1 MQLVPKKPSQYSVD
15 RTTLDGKTKK
25 VQITRANTNLKV
37 CPVFDNLIL
46 SKKGFEYLD
55 DIHSRLKLGSWLTR
69 ALGIGGVATVFI
81 GGTTLNAEV
90 TVKSTD
96 WIMLAEGMRDVS
108 KITRR
113 KVEDIAGMA
122 VIELQDDEASNDE
135 IKFFRA
141 IYDGCIP

>member
-1 MQLVPKKPSQYSVD
+1 MQKPPKYSTD
-15 RTTLDGKTKK
+15 KTTLDGKTKK
-25 VQITRANTNLKV
+25 VQITKGNKNSKA
-37 CPVFDNLIL
+37 CPVFNNLVL
-46 SKKGFEYLD
+46 SAEGSEYLD
-55 DIHSRLKLGSWLTR
+55 DINSRLELGNWLTR
-69 ALGIGGVATVFI
+69 ALGIGAVATVFV

-108 KITRR
+108 VITRR

-122 VIELQDDEASNDE
+122 AIQLRSNGASNDE
-135 IKFFRA
+135 IKFFKA